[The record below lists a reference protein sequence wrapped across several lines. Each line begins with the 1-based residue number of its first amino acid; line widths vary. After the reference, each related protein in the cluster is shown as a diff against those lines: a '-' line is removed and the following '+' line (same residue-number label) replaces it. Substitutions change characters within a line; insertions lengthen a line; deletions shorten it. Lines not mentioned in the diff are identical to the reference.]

1 MTPLYRNVH
10 IIINPASG
18 SDEPI
23 LNPIND
29 VLHQFELKWEAH
41 ITHQAGDA
49 TRLTAEALDAGADL
63 IVSYGGDGTLMEVIN
78 GLVGHDV
85 PLALLPGGTGNGVAL
100 AMGIPKDLRQALML
114 IGNSSTNAKDGDL
127 ARRRKLD
134 VARCNDRYFIQ
145 RAFVGLSKEYIPD
158 RQMKDSVGFLAYP
171 ISALRFIAE
180 QPAIRY
186 RINIDDIVFEEDGIL
201 CLVNNVGYSNS
212 DRLRDIAERA
222 FLEVQVHEGDNTDTT
237 DGTVLD
243 KITPDDG
250 LLDVVLLTDTQTI
263 LGSILSLPLRNKGSA
278 LAKAHLFQGKHV
290 SISTTPSETI
300 TLDGEDGGKT
310 PADIELIPGAI
321 EIIVPA
327 EASA

>member
-1 MTPLYRNVH
+1 MKPPFRNIH

-29 VLHQFELKWEAH
+29 VLGQFELKWDAH
-41 ITHQAGDA
+41 ITHQSGDG
-49 TRLTAEALDAGADL
+49 TRLTAEALAAGADL
-63 IVSYGGDGTLMEVIN
+63 IVSYGGDGTLMEVVN

-85 PLALLPGGTGNGVAL
+85 PLAVLPGGTGNGVAL
-100 AMGIPKDLRQALML
+100 AMGIPQDLRQALML
-114 IGNSSTNAKDGDL
+114 IGNDGPDGDL

-134 VARCNDRYFIQ
+134 VVRCNDRYFIQ
-145 RAFVGLSKEYIPD
+145 RAFVGLSEEYIPD

-171 ISALRFIAE
+171 ISALRFISD
-180 QPAIRY
+180 QPSIRY
-186 RINIDDIVFEEDGIL
+186 RIAIDDFVFEDDGIL

-212 DRLRDIAERA
+212 DRLRDIAERV
-222 FLEVQVHEGDNTDTT
+222 FLEVQVHEGKDVETV

-250 LLDVVLLTDTQTI
+250 LLDVILVTSTQTV
-263 LGSILSLPLRNKGSA
+263 LGSILSLPLRNKDST
-278 LAKAHLFQGKHV
+278 LAKAHLFQGKRV
-290 SISTTPSETI
+290 SISTTSPQTI
-300 TLDGEDGGKT
+300 TLDGENGGQT
-310 PADIELIPGAI
+310 PAEIELIPAAI

-327 EASA
+327 ETPD